1 MGYPVNKAL
10 FCIVVII
17 LSLVATGVKGMAG
30 SIRKSVIAGTWYPG
44 DAVAL
49 RADIKRYISDVDGDG
64 IGGTLVGM
72 VVPHAGY
79 MYSGPVAAYA
89 YRMLEEGDFDSIVII
104 GPSHRVAFKGVS
116 VYDGDGYETPL
127 GVVPVDRELRDALLA
142 HDSVVSTVAGAHRQ
156 EHSVE
161 IQLPFLQARLG
172 TFSFLPLVM
181 GSQDEDT
188 CLALASALHE
198 ITQGK
203 NVLIV
208 GSSDLSHFHRY
219 ETAVKMDHRVV
230 HHLESM
236 DAEALLDDLEDGEC
250 EACGGGPMSV
260 TMMVS
265 KMRGA
270 DHAKLLRYANSGDVT
285 GDRRSVVG
293 YAAAVFYDGGAKDAK
308 EHGSAESGNKKLT
321 TAERRRLLS
330 LARESIASRFDRGN
344 LPKIHHPTRS
354 LAGKRGAFVTLKKE
368 DRLRGCIGFIE
379 ARKPLVETV
388 RDMAQAA
395 AFDDPRFPPLRA
407 DELDE
412 VTIEISVLT
421 PLKRVEDVNDII
433 IGVHGLYIV
442 SGFHA
447 GLLLPQ
453 VATEQGWDRTT
464 FLEETCRK
472 AGISRDA
479 WKGDDITVYCFSADV
494 FGEDE

>member
-1 MGYPVNKAL
+1 MGYSVNKAVICGV
-10 FCIVVII
+10 FII
-17 LSLVATGVKGMAG
+17 LSLVVIGVEGMAG

-44 DAVAL
+44 DAVVL

-64 IGGTLVGM
+64 IGGALVGM

-79 MYSGPVAAYA
+79 MYSGSVAAYA
-89 YRMLEEGDFDSIVII
+89 YRMVEGGDFDRVVII
-104 GPSHRVAFKGVS
+104 GPSHRASFRGVS
-116 VYDGDGYETPL
+116 AYGGDGYETPF
-127 GVVPVDRELRDALLA
+127 GVVPVDTELRDALLA
-142 HDSVVSTVAGAHRQ
+142 HDSVISTVTDAHRQ

-172 TFSFLPLVM
+172 AFTFLPLVM
-181 GSQDEDT
+181 GSQDEET
-188 CLALASALHE
+188 CLKLAAALYE
-198 ITQGK
+198 ITQEEK
-203 NVLIV
+203 VLII

-219 ETAVKMDHRVV
+219 EAAVKMDHRVV
-230 HHLESM
+230 QHLKNM

-260 TMMVS
+260 AMMVS

-270 DHAKLLRYANSGDVT
+270 DHAKVLCYANSGDVT

-293 YAAAVFYDGGAKDAK
+293 YAAAVFFKGGAKDARTR
-308 EHGSAESGNKKLT
+308 ESATSGNKKLT
-321 TAERRRLLS
+321 TAERKRLLS
-330 LARESIASRFDRGN
+330 LARESISSRLDRGS
-344 LPKIHHPTRS
+344 LPEVHHSTQS
-354 LAGKRGAFVTLKKE
+354 LAEKRGAFVTLKKGG
-368 DRLRGCIGFIE
+368 RLRGCIGYIE
-379 ARKPLVETV
+379 ARTPLAETV

-395 AFDDPRFPPLRA
+395 AFDDPRFPPLKA

-412 VTIEISVLT
+412 ITIEISALT
-421 PLKRVEDVNDII
+421 PLKRLEDVTDII

-472 AGISRDA
+472 AGVSRDA
-479 WKGDDITVYCFSADV
+479 WQSDDTTVYCFSADV